1 MKISGKA
8 MLGPVHC
15 SVVQKTLGRL
25 RSEWEG
31 YQKHR
36 QTRPI
41 SRLSVPP
48 GGTACD
54 RLLLSALGY
63 PEKVRS
69 QFLSLRQ
76 FKPKEIHWLLELAL
90 WRRTSRVRH
99 LSPRAVEYPTLGF

>member
-1 MKISGKA
+1 MGGVPEA
-8 MLGPVHC
+8 PTDPADQPAFG
-15 SVVQKTLGRL
+15 
-25 RSEWEG
+25 
-31 YQKHR
+31 
-36 QTRPI
+36 
-41 SRLSVPP
+41 PP